1 MMPADREHKITD
13 RYVRAFLLFS
23 TFHPMQ
29 GYAPIVSPTADAEK
43 EVFEV
48 TGLDRFSVNGACIWP
63 GGTLSNTIQSV
74 SGSTWGGRNFGGYE
88 GFMHTLVNHHTNY
101 AFASTGAAKVPFNQA
116 TFGFGGGEI
125 QLTIKFGP
133 TQVLQNIKLNFP
145 SASWPRAA
153 EMVPAQ
159 PRGGFV
165 KGNPECDG

>member
-1 MMPADREHKITD
+1 MPADREHKITD